1 MTPKLPVGAPVTD
14 ASPAGR
20 PRETDYHG
28 RRAALAPLRAELVP
42 ARAATL
48 LEDLHSESHGD
59 PETESL
65 WTYMAYGPFADR
77 AAMHAWLDRCAGS
90 SDPLFLVVHDTQ
102 SQKAVGIVTFMAI
115 RPEMRCLE
123 LGNIWYVPKAQGT
136 GINTE
141 AVYLMLCEAFDQGY
155 RRVEWKCD
163 SLNERSRRAALRLGF
178 TFEGIFR
185 QHMIVKGR
193 NRDTAWFAIM
203 DHEWPSVRA
212 RLEKAI
218 HETSPSGNAR

>member
-1 MTPKLPVGAPVTD
+1 VKAKLPVGEPVTH
-14 ASPAGR
+14 ASPAAR

-28 RRAALAPLRAELVP
+28 RRVALSPLRAELVP
-42 ARAATL
+42 ARVATL
-48 LEDLHSESHGD
+48 LEDLHSGSHGD
-59 PETESL
+59 PKTESL

-77 AAMHAWLDRCAGS
+77 GAMHAWLERCASS
-90 SDPLFLVVHDTQ
+90 SDPLFLVVHDMQ
-102 SQKAVGIVTFMAI
+102 SQKAVGIATFMAI

-123 LGNIWYVPKAQGT
+123 LGNIWYVAKAQGT
-136 GINTE
+136 GINSE
-141 AVYLMLCEAFDQGY
+141 AVYLMLREAFEQGY

-193 NRDTAWFAIM
+193 NRDTAWFAM
-203 DHEWPSVRA
+203 LDHEWPSVRA

-218 HETSPSGNAR
+218 PSTPTGL